1 MRSADLSLSVFLRTS
16 ISAWKT
22 SILQRFLWKPSWTTM
37 LYKRSRWSYTCR
49 YSNDLWKHPARLCF
63 FCKNQ
68 SEVCF
73 LQDTFNGSASNK
85 PFFTSVATITVRVKD
100 VDNRPPWFQPCTR
113 TNLGNAKLCVSSGYR
128 GKVNLTEKQVGSDW
142 RLHHSKK
149 RNALHLNRKS
159 LTWLTSL
166 GLILIMQEPSCYSS
180 SYRKKVKNLIIQG
193 KFIFDMMSWK
203 HIYHLK
209 NWFSV

>member
-1 MRSADLSLSVFLRTS
+1 MRSADLSLSVFFRTS

-37 LYKRSRWSYTCR
+37 LCKRSRWSYTCR

-113 TNLGNAKLCVSSGYR
+113 TNLGTAKLCVSSGYR
-128 GKVNLTEKQVGSDW
+128 GKVNLTEKQVGSD
-142 RLHHSKK
+142 SGVYIT
-149 RNALHLNRKS
+149 A
-159 LTWLTSL
+159 
-166 GLILIMQEPSCYSS
+166 
-180 SYRKKVKNLIIQG
+180 RKKCASPEQEVAHTADISGPYFNYARAIVL
-193 KFIFDMMSWK
+193 F
-203 HIYHLK
+203 
-209 NWFSV
+209 